1 MKLKPE
7 EKDILVQLEKEEL
20 PDKKEALQIFHNE
33 LDFIRY
39 QKAVQES
46 EKKFTKDTVDP
57 KVLEIFDA
65 L

>member
-39 QKAVQES
+39 QKAVQDS
-46 EKKFTKDTVDP
+46 
-57 KVLEIFDA
+57 
-65 L
+65 